1 MLNMPKLK
9 TLATQKL
16 ETLFNSTW
24 DAKSFPGTVREAY
37 LATAPRDTN
46 LRRIL
51 VDMARKHL
59 HDLAKSGDFRNT
71 LYDFGEFSGE
81 IVLAD
86 VADTIPVR
94 PSRTYSNSTIFS
106 SC

>member
-1 MLNMPKLK
+1 MLNMPQLK
-9 TLATQKL
+9 ILATQKL

-37 LATAPRDTN
+37 LATASRDTK

-59 HDLAKSGDFRNT
+59 HKLVKSEDFKNT

-81 IVLAD
+81 IVLA
-86 VADTIPVR
+86 
-94 PSRTYSNSTIFS
+94 NLG
-106 SC
+106 